1 MSLLHMN
8 LSPSDFRTLPA
19 PSTLALLVDAE
30 NIHGTRAAELLTVL
44 PGPRIRRAYGAF
56 QHIQGWADHGFRL
69 CPTRPGKN
77 SADMLL
83 CVEAMMLCLRD
94 GIETVAIAS
103 SDRDFSYLAEQLREA
118 GKTVIGIGPKAAP
131 ASFRNSCSQFHE
143 LAAPAGT
150 KAASDAPATA
160 VAMPPAQAP
169 EPRPATLPDKIPVAK
184 LRRMIADAGPD
195 GMRLAMVNSDM
206 WDHGV
211 RISELP
217 EKTWRKWF
225 KVHGTD
231 FDLSEGHDP
240 VVRLRRALSLSCRSA
255 P

>member
-1 MSLLHMN
+1 MN

-30 NIHGTRAAELLTVL
+30 NIHGIRAAELLTVL

-56 QHIQGWADHGFRL
+56 HQIQGWADHGFRL

-94 GIETVAIAS
+94 GIETIAIAS

-160 VAMPPAQAP
+160 VAMPPPQGP
-169 EPRPATLPDKIPVAK
+169 DPRPAALTDKMLIAE
-184 LRRMIADAGPD
+184 LRRQIADAGPD
-195 GMRLAMVNSDM
+195 GMRLAKVNPAM
-206 WDHGV
+206 RGLGV
-211 RISELP
+211 CISKHP
-217 EKTWRKWF
+217 EGTWRKWF
-225 KVHGTD
+225 AAHNAV
-231 FDLSEGHDP
+231 FDLDARGPDAA
-240 VVRLRRALSLSCRSA
+240 VRLR
-255 P
+255 